1 MERQDL
7 RVGGMH
13 CSSCGMLIDDALED
27 LPGVVSASTNARRQR
42 TRVEFDPSAT
52 DLDAITRTITE
63 LGYTVEPG

>member
-1 MERQDL
+1 MERHDL

-27 LPGVVSASTNARRQR
+27 LPGVVSASTNARRKR

-52 DLDAITRTITE
+52 DLDAIARTITE
-63 LGYTVEPG
+63 LGYTVEPA

>member
-27 LPGVVSASTNARRQR
+27 LPGVVSASTNARRKR
-42 TRVEFDPSAT
+42 TRVEFDPAAT
-52 DLDAITRTITE
+52 DLDAIARTITA
-63 LGYTVEPG
+63 LGYTVEPA